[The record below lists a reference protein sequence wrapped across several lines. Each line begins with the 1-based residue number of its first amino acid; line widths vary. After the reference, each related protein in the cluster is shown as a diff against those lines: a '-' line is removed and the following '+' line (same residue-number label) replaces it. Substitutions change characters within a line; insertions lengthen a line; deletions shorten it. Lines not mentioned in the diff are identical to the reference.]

1 MLYSNFNI
9 SYNYKNFNRF
19 STSMYNIVGIQ
30 KKIQVPILKKLSCNK
45 IDHSIRNTEYA
56 IDITQEPVKLR
67 CEDQLSN

>member
-1 MLYSNFNI
+1 
-9 SYNYKNFNRF
+9 
-19 STSMYNIVGIQ
+19 MYNIANILVYQ
-30 KKIQVPILKKLSCNK
+30 YVKKKKSSSHLKKLSCNK

>member
-1 MLYSNFNI
+1 
-9 SYNYKNFNRF
+9 
-19 STSMYNIVGIQ
+19 MYNIVGIPVC
-30 KKIQVPILKKLSCNK
+30 KKKNKSSSHLKKLSCNK

>member
-1 MLYSNFNI
+1 
-9 SYNYKNFNRF
+9 
-19 STSMYNIVGIQ
+19 MYNIVGIPVR
-30 KKIQVPILKKLSCNK
+30 KKKKSSSHLKKLSCNK